1 MKIWRL
7 VSGILSIVSFFIITF
22 QSCAAG
28 LVNAVEE
35 NKNDTSAAG
44 GVIVAIG
51 LLVAGIVATALWKE
65 KNKGRDIALIVLCG
79 LTALMGFANQGTFR
93 DLVIWSSWALICAIM
108 AVIARISK

>member
-22 QSCAAG
+22 QSCAVG
-28 LVNAVEE
+28 LANSLKD
-35 NKNDTSAAG
+35 NKDDTSAAG
-44 GVIVAIG
+44 GVIVAVG

-65 KNKGRDIALIVLCG
+65 KNKGRDIALIVLNG
-79 LTALMGFANQGTFR
+79 LTALVGFANQGVFS

-108 AVIARISK
+108 AAIARISK

>member
-7 VSGILSIVSFFIITF
+7 VSGILSIVFFFIIAF

-28 LVNAVEE
+28 FVNKLE
-35 NKNDTSAAG
+35 NNNHDTSAAG
-44 GVIVAIG
+44 GIIVAFG
-51 LLVAGIVATALWKE
+51 LLVAGIVATALWKD
-65 KNKGRDIALIVLCG
+65 KSKGRDIALIVLYG

>member
-28 LVNAVEE
+28 LLNAVEK
-35 NKNDTSAAG
+35 NNNDTSAAG
-44 GVIVAIG
+44 GIIVAIG

-65 KNKGRDIALIVLCG
+65 KNKGRDIALIVLNG
-79 LTALMGFANQGTFR
+79 LTALVGFANQGVFS

-108 AVIARISK
+108 AAIARISK